1 MTRFA
6 ICLLAAAL
14 LLAASNVIAASGGT
28 VSGDFTLSWRQ
39 MIDSAEQPTPVM
51 TIGQTEVSI
60 RPLPKDK
67 PKDPASAA
75 LFIGDSTRS
84 KTAIYLGKWYHFT
97 LVGSG
102 GKTRLYVNGF
112 PDGAAIAEKLGGE
125 VAMSGGAR
133 SMENIPRA
141 MTDEQVLASFKALI
155 QPREVATV
163 AHRGI
168 HRYAP
173 ENTRIS
179 YVQAIE
185 AGAPIVEIDT
195 ALTRDGQI
203 ILMHDKTVD
212 RTTDGTGKV
221 AEMTLAEIRKLDA
234 GSWKDPKYKGE
245 PVPTIKDIDDV
256 VRGKATI
263 MFDLKAEGQ
272 GEAIAAWLSQSGFP
286 KDQVILAPWTDDEGV
301 ALRKH
306 VPDVPM
312 IRLTGKLPTDNFD
325 DAYFAQMRDKG
336 FSGFS
341 INWQNLSEAF
351 VKAAHKNG
359 MKVYVWTINDAPDIA
374 GAVLLGVD
382 GVVTDDSAATAR
394 TIAKVASNLMP
405 QDVR

>member
-6 ICLLAAAL
+6 FSLLSAAL
-14 LLAASNVIAASGGT
+14 LLAASNVFAEPAAK
-28 VSGDFTLSWRQ
+28 VAGDFTLSWRQ
-39 MIDSAEQPTPVM
+39 MIDTAEQPTPVM
-51 TIGQTEVSI
+51 TIGKTEVSI
-60 RPLPKDK
+60 RPLPKEK

-75 LFIGDSTRS
+75 LFIGETTRS
-84 KTAIYLGKWYHFT
+84 KTLIYPGKWYHFT
-97 LVGSG
+97 LVGKG
-102 GKTRLYVNGF
+102 GKPQLYVNGY
-112 PDGAAIAEKLGGE
+112 PDGAAIGEQLSGE
-125 VAMSGGAR
+125 VGLSDGVRNMDAV
-133 SMENIPRA
+133 PHA
-141 MTDEQVLASFKALI
+141 MTAEQVLASFKALV
-155 QPREVATV
+155 QPRDVATV

-179 YVQAIE
+179 YVQAVE

-195 ALTRDGQI
+195 ALTSDGQI

-221 AEMTLAEIRKLDA
+221 AELTLAEIRKLDA
-234 GSWKDPKYKGE
+234 GAWKDPKYKGE
-245 PVPTIKDIDDV
+245 PVPTIQEIADV

-272 GEAIAAWLSQSGFP
+272 GEAIAAWLAESGFP
-286 KDQVILAPWTDDEGV
+286 KDQVILAPWTDEEGV

-306 VPDVPM
+306 VRDVPM
-312 IRLTGKLPTDNFD
+312 IRLTSKLPTDTFD
-325 DAYFAQMRDKG
+325 DAYFAQMREKG

-341 INWQNLSEAF
+341 INWLNLSEAF

-374 GAVLLGVD
+374 GAVLMGVD

-394 TIAKVASNLMP
+394 TIAQVASNLMP